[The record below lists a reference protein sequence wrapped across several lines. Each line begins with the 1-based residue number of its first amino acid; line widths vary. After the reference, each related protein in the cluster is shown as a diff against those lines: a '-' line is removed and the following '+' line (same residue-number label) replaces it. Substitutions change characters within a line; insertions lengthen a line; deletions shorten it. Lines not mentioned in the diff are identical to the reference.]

1 MKRYLM
7 GLTVPLALTVAW
19 PGAANAVAGWAIDPM
34 PLPAGVSHGVST
46 GVACQAADNCIA
58 VGTGSVHA
66 LAWHWN
72 GSAWAG
78 SRTAVPAGARSTG
91 LSGVSCPSALE
102 CIAVGAQATG
112 STPLPLAERWDGARW
127 NAQSPPSPGGTFLSQ
142 LDAVSCD
149 SPNSCTAVGDA
160 EGGGAVGVITLA
172 EHWNGIT
179 WTVQHTPNPP
189 DGVQTFAGV
198 SCPSPADCFAVGSTN
213 DGLFAESWN
222 GASWKLMPVPV
233 PAGGTFGELTGI
245 SCAGASTCTA
255 VGSYLTGKGA
265 ARPLAERLG
274 SGTWTPKTLP
284 LPATATNGISLHRDR
299 VVPPGLGHAAGAGR
313 GVERHRVGGP
323 AHRPAGLAPD
333 PARGVLHLSADVL
346 SGGGRHHG
354 ARLGQARPAARRARI
369 TGAAPVRPRAASR
382 AGARAGRSGAGWR
395 VSRAGPAAGVR
406 GRALRPRRGRG
417 VSFARIQ
424 GHSLPWSSWRPVSQ
438 RPVGHSAA
446 ELARAGRPR
455 SPAPRAP
462 RRAPG
467 PATTPGRRQVGG
479 AGRPRAGPRTGTGAA
494 RRAGRRPPIRS

>member
-7 GLTVPLALTVAW
+7 GLTVTLALTVAW

-284 LPATATNGISLHRDR
+284 LSATATNGFLT
-299 VVPPGLGHAAGAGR
+299 
-313 GVERHRVGGP
+313 GVSCTTESRCTAIG
-323 AHRPAGLAPD
+323 
-333 PARGVLHLSADVL
+333 SF
-346 SGGGRHHG
+346 
-354 ARLGQARPAARRARI
+354 RRA
-369 TGAAPVRPRAASR
+369 S
-382 AGARAGRSGAGWR
+382 
-395 VSRAGPAAGVR
+395 VSPQ
-406 GRALRPRRGRG
+406 ALAEVWDGTAWAVQPT
-417 VSFARIQ
+417 A
-424 GHSLPWSSWRPVSQ
+424 RPVSHKILLGVSCTAAQ
-438 RPVGHSAA
+438 TCSAVGDDTTERASGGLDLPLA
-446 ELARAGRPR
+446 EHE
-455 SPAPRAP
+455 
-462 RRAPG
+462 
-467 PATTPGRRQVGG
+467 
-479 AGRPRAGPRTGTGAA
+479 
-494 RRAGRRPPIRS
+494 